1 MGTYRLRLGPGRGL
15 GVFSND
21 NIFKEGEAMH
31 TKNELKHIGIRV
43 SYLRRLRG
51 LDQEQLA
58 TKVGISRS
66 YLSKIES
73 GRGVE
78 GVPLALYMAIADGLG
93 IPAWKLLVEDV

>member
-1 MGTYRLRLGPGRGL
+1 MDTYRLRLGPGRGL

-21 NIFKEGEAMH
+21 NKEGGAMH

-43 SYLRRLRG
+43 AYLRRLRG

-58 TKVGISRS
+58 AKVGISRS
-66 YLSKIES
+66 YLSRIES

-93 IPAWKLLVEDV
+93 IPAWKLLLVEDG